1 MSRAMRFLLSSA
13 FLLFIACPA
22 ERPGEDPAADG
33 GPGVD
38 AGPPAAVDHAALAE
52 EAVTAL
58 CEFYYGCFDESR
70 MMQAFATM
78 GGGSMGTPAD
88 CATEVTEESE
98 AVTHLAGALES
109 GRIRMDWSAWTACA
123 ASLECG
129 EALSEGTRGLPCGDA
144 MSGTIAEGDGC
155 FFDLE
160 CAGAGVSHGCSA
172 EGQQCGTCV
181 PLAAEGAECDGSD
194 DCLAGLSCSGEDDA
208 PQRCVPVEAMLS
220 AGAACNAEEGPL
232 DGNCDLWGD
241 LICLAE
247 EGQDVGTCTEATF
260 DAQAGEFCFLFAGVF
275 CSEGLVC
282 PMTFMPDEENPPTC
296 RQPVAAGETCLEGE
310 GFAFM
315 MTPCVEGYY
324 CNEETM
330 VCDGQ
335 KANGASCEEDGECAE
350 GTCGDDGTC
359 EAKPRFGDDGRGDYQ
374 LCP

>member
-1 MSRAMRFLLSSA
+1 MRLLLSSA
-13 FLLFIACPA
+13 FLLLIACPA

-98 AVTHLAGALES
+98 AVTHLAGALEN

-123 ASLECG
+123 ATLECA

-181 PLAAEGAECDGSD
+181 PLAAEGLNVTVVTTAW
-194 DCLAGLSCSGEDDA
+194 LA
-208 PQRCVPVEAMLS
+208 
-220 AGAACNAEEGPL
+220 
-232 DGNCDLWGD
+232 
-241 LICLAE
+241 
-247 EGQDVGTCTEATF
+247 
-260 DAQAGEFCFLFAGVF
+260 
-275 CSEGLVC
+275 
-282 PMTFMPDEENPPTC
+282 
-296 RQPVAAGETCLEGE
+296 
-310 GFAFM
+310 
-315 MTPCVEGYY
+315 
-324 CNEETM
+324 
-330 VCDGQ
+330 
-335 KANGASCEEDGECAE
+335 
-350 GTCGDDGTC
+350 
-359 EAKPRFGDDGRGDYQ
+359 
-374 LCP
+374 